1 MSTENR
7 KYLIK
12 LNFERNNLSDAFPR
26 TPGECNEINMRYISS
41 GKLNAVP
48 SVSPDG
54 LKVIIDMYFDS
65 NDSYLEWMREIEKTP
80 FWQKNSRTLWEENFD
95 GNTEIVGYTNFIEE
109 TS

>member
-7 KYLIK
+7 KYLIR
-12 LNFERNNLSDAFPR
+12 LNFERNNLSAAFPR
-26 TPGECNEINMRYISS
+26 APEDISEINMRYISS

-54 LKVIIDMYFDS
+54 LKVIIEMYFDS
-65 NDSYLEWMREIEKTP
+65 YDSHLEWMGEIEKTP
-80 FWQKNSRTLWEENFD
+80 YWQSNSKTLWEENFN
-95 GNTEIVGYTNFIEE
+95 GNAEIVGYTNFIEE